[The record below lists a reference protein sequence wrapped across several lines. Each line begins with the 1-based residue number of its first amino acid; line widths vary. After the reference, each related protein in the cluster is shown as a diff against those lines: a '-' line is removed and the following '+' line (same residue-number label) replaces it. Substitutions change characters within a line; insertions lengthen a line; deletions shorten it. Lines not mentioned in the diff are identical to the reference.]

1 MVTIRRSRAPW
12 WFVVLLTVAWAVALR
27 VCAPASPASGG
38 VGAPPAPPS
47 LAFWA
52 FLGVIIDIVWKGV
65 EVAARVTLQI
75 LGYSVNLLWRF
86 ARNIANGAHEL
97 ASFAFRGLKEAW
109 SLLRGTYEH
118 VLKPAWEKVWKW
130 VDRVE
135 GWLQRTFGPVLTW
148 LRRVRDWILHF
159 WEKYI
164 RPILD
169 LVDITR
175 HALRVLGSLGLEW
188 ARALDRR
195 LGTIEDAISS
205 RFLQIVGYVNDVINL
220 VNRVVTAD
228 GLFQKLAYVRTYARD
243 VKDIVNQSGWGL
255 HRPITDD
262 ERYALK
268 TLLDQRSLSV
278 IARDMSQYMRD
289 GTGPD
294 AEWLDKTAAAV
305 RVWLGGLP

>member
-1 MVTIRRSRAPW
+1 MVYPRRSRAPW
-12 WFVVLLTVAWAVALR
+12 WFVALLTVAWAVTVR
-27 VCAPASPASGG
+27 VCAPASLASGG
-38 VGAPPAPPS
+38 VGVPHAPPS
-47 LAFWA
+47 LAWWA

-97 ASFAFRGLKEAW
+97 ASFAFKGLKQAW

-118 VLKPAWEKVWKW
+118 VLKPAWQKVWTW

-135 GWLQRTFGPVLTW
+135 SWLQRTFGPLLSW
-148 LRRVRDWILHF
+148 LRRVRDWILTF
-159 WEKYI
+159 YESYI

-169 LVDITR
+169 VIELSR
-175 HALRVLGSLGLEW
+175 RALRVLGSLGLEW

-195 LGTIEDAISS
+195 LGTIEDWIDR
-205 RFLQIVGYVNDVINL
+205 RFQDVLGTINDVINV

-243 VKDIVNQSGWGL
+243 VKDLVNQSGWGL
-255 HRPITDD
+255 HRPITGD
-262 ERYALK
+262 ERDALQK
-268 TLLDQRSLSV
+268 AIAQRSLSV
-278 IARDMSQYMRD
+278 VARDMRQYLRD

-294 AEWLDKTAAAV
+294 AEWLNQTAAAV